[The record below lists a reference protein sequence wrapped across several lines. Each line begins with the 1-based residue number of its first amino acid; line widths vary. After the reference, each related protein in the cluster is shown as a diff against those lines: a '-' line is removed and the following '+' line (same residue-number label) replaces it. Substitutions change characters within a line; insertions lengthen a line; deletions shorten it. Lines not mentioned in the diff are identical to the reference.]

1 MPWVEEA
8 ECTGCGICVSECPVD
23 TIYMENKK
31 AVVDME
37 NCIHCAIC
45 HQVCPTNA
53 VKHDSE
59 KIPDR
64 VTLNVQR
71 TKAFMDDCARYLEDE
86 EEKGKCLNRMIRHFR
101 IEKVVAEKTLSELE
115 ALKKEI

>member
-1 MPWVEEA
+1 MSSRYYLYGEQESS
-8 ECTGCGICVSECPVD
+8 CGYGKLYSL
-23 TIYMENKK
+23 
-31 AVVDME
+31 
-37 NCIHCAIC
+37 
-45 HQVCPTNA
+45 VCPTNA